1 MRTYAFRLHK
11 GQDLKNEIKNFV
23 TEKNIKAGVILT
35 CTGSLV
41 KAVLR
46 DASAKNTQVI
56 EKQLEIVSAT
66 GTLSQ
71 DGCHIHISVSDENLN
86 TYGGHLKDGSIVN
99 TTVEIVLLELD
110 DVIFNREFDDS
121 TGWKELVIKNV

>member
-1 MRTYAFRLHK
+1 MGTYAFRLHK
-11 GQDLKNEIKNFV
+11 GQDLKEEIKNFV

-35 CTGSLV
+35 CTGSLDRV
-41 KAVLR
+41 VLR

-71 DGCHIHISVSDENLN
+71 DGCHIHIF
-86 TYGGHLKDGSIVN
+86 SI
-99 TTVEIVLLELD
+99 
-110 DVIFNREFDDS
+110 R
-121 TGWKELVIKNV
+121 

>member
-1 MRTYAFRLHK
+1 MAVTY
-11 GQDLKNEIKNFV
+11 I
-23 TEKNIKAGVILT
+23 
-35 CTGSLV
+35 SL
-41 KAVLR
+41 
-46 DASAKNTQVI
+46 
-56 EKQLEIVSAT
+56 
-66 GTLSQ
+66 
-71 DGCHIHISVSDENLN
+71 VSDEDLN